1 MPDYLPCG
9 AHFWDGETC
18 SETAGLV
25 HECAQPERHDGA
37 CANAAAGRPCPART
51 AVPMTADTLIA
62 AALKRLGK
70 VEVAW
75 RRGAFV
81 VTITTEAGTRSW
93 SDISWSSLW
102 MRVVMAALEA
112 KLEGRRGEARLLG
125 RAPRERCRMIP
136 LRLFCFRWWW
146 RRTAAR
152 IERWVDDGPGL

>member
-1 MPDYLPCG
+1 
-9 AHFWDGETC
+9 
-18 SETAGLV
+18 
-25 HECAQPERHDGA
+25 
-37 CANAAAGRPCPART
+37 
-51 AVPMTADTLIA
+51 MTADTLIA

-112 KLEGRRGEARLLG
+112 KLEGNAVKPDSWEEHHGRGVA
-125 RAPRERCRMIP
+125 
-136 LRLFCFRWWW
+136 
-146 RRTAAR
+146 
-152 IERWVDDGPGL
+152 